1 MEPCGIAKL
10 TAFPLQRGLRQ
21 SPNFYV
27 AYPWHSSVTSQSQH
41 GTFVSIAH
49 NAGVEGSS
57 PSLSTNQI
65 RVITVGAEIER

>member
-41 GTFVSIAH
+41 GTFVSI
-49 NAGVEGSS
+49 VSS
-57 PSLSTNQI
+57 QLDRYRAI
-65 RVITVGAEIER
+65 AEVYGRPPAAWNWTSGRR

>member
-41 GTFVSIAH
+41 GTFVSI
-49 NAGVEGSS
+49 VSS
-57 PSLSTNQI
+57 QLDRYRAQEVYGRPPAAWNWTSG
-65 RVITVGAEIER
+65 RR